1 MRKTALLVLNGALVV
16 TVLTSTSSAALVL
29 YEPFD
34 YPSGQRVLGQ
44 SNSST
49 GTSWLLAA
57 QSGTTDSTA
66 INVASNSL
74 TMPAPLQ
81 PTDGNSAAI
90 TGVGNLSGAANRLA
104 FSPAGTPI
112 TSGTVYYSL
121 ALRVDSLSG
130 SNNLN
135 GGFFI
140 GLNNTGNSAT
150 ATNPGAVAA
159 RLQARIDPT
168 DPNPTNPTRYNLG
181 IFNNR
186 SAPAASASWSTMPLN
201 VGDTLFVVASYE
213 INPAA
218 SNDVSRLWINP
229 GSLGA
234 AVAPA
239 PTAVDLTFATTD
251 INIASLLL
259 RQSPA
264 PFVTVDEIR
273 VGTSWASVTAIPE
286 PSPFF
291 VLLAVSVLIAVSVKP
306 WKLRGK
312 CA

>member
-1 MRKTALLVLNGALVV
+1 MRKTSLLLVNCAAIVALLA
-16 TVLTSTSSAALVL
+16 STASAALVL

-34 YPSGQRVLGQ
+34 YTSGQRVLGQ

-57 QSGTTDSTA
+57 ASGTTDTTA

-74 TMPAPLQ
+74 TVPAPLQ
-81 PTDGNSAAI
+81 PTDGNSATI
-90 TGVGNLSGAANRLA
+90 NGIGNLSGAANRLA
-104 FSPAGTPI
+104 FNPAGTQI
-112 TSGTVYYSL
+112 TSGAVYYSL

-150 ATNPGAVAA
+150 TQNPGAVAA

-168 DPNPTNPTRYNLG
+168 DATKYNLG

-213 INPAA
+213 INAGA

-234 AVAPA
+234 AVAP
-239 PTAVDLTFATTD
+239 PPSAVDLTFAATD

-264 PFVTVDEIR
+264 PFLTLDEIR
-273 VGTSWASVTAIPE
+273 VGTDWGSVTAIPE
-286 PSPFF
+286 PSQFLA
-291 VLLAVSVLIAVSVKP
+291 LLFVSVLIAAHAKP